1 VGQAAVVVDDLW
13 KRFRIF
19 HERNAYLK
27 AAVLRGRRARF
38 EEFWAL
44 KGVSLEVQHGEVV
57 GIIGEN
63 GSGKSTLLKCLSR
76 ILRPERGRV
85 EVNGRLSAL
94 LELGAGFHPELS
106 GRENVFLNAAILG
119 VPRKEIERRFDEIVA
134 FAGLEQ
140 FIDMP
145 VKNYSSGMYVRL
157 GFAVAINVDPEVM
170 IIDEVL
176 AVGDA
181 SFQRKC
187 MDKFAQLRE
196 SGRTLVIV
204 THDLGSV
211 RSLCDRA
218 YWLRYGVLEDQGSP
232 DEVSSHYAEQALG
245 SAEAGVN
252 EARWGSG
259 ELRISQVQLVDGRGQ
274 PFSSVRTGDDITVR
288 ITYEARVPVET
299 PVFAVTLVHASG
311 VAVAS
316 PTTRDVGLVPPLVH
330 GGGELEVTFPGVPL
344 LPGPY
349 ELSVAATDFTL
360 HHEYDHRSHV
370 ARFDVTPGDAG
381 DERGLITLRP
391 TWKLR

>member
-1 VGQAAVVVDDLW
+1 MGEPAVVVDDLW

-27 AAVLRGRRARF
+27 AAILRGRRARY

-44 KGVSLEVQHGEVV
+44 KGVSLEVEHGEVV

-76 ILRPERGRV
+76 ILRPDRGSLA
-85 EVNGRLSAL
+85 VNGRLSAL

-119 VPRKEIERRFDEIVA
+119 VPHKEITRRFDEIVA

-211 RSLCDRA
+211 RTLCDRA
-218 YWLRYGVLEDQGSP
+218 YWLRYGVLEEEGSP
-232 DEVSSHYAEQALG
+232 DDVSAHYAEEALG
-245 SAEAGVN
+245 SADAGVN

-259 ELRISQVQLVDGRGQ
+259 ELRITNVQLLDPTDRPV
-274 PFSSVRTGDDITVR
+274 STVRTGEDITVR
-288 ITYEARVPVET
+288 LAYEARVPVET
-299 PVFAVTLVHASG
+299 PVFTVTLTHGSG
-311 VAVAS
+311 VVVAA
-316 PTTRDVGLVPPLVH
+316 PTTRDVGLVLPLVH
-330 GGGELEVTFPGVPL
+330 GGGDLEVTFPSVPM

-349 ELSVAATDFTL
+349 EVSVAATDFSL

-370 ARFDVTPGDAG
+370 ARFDVTAGETG

-391 TWKLR
+391 TWKLG

>member
-1 VGQAAVVVDDLW
+1 MGEPAVVVDDLW
-13 KRFRIF
+13 KRFRIY

-27 AAVLRGRRARF
+27 AAILRGRRARY

-44 KGVSLEVQHGEVV
+44 KGVSLEVEHGEVI

-76 ILRPERGRV
+76 ILRPDKGRV

-119 VPRKEIERRFDEIVA
+119 VPRKEIERRFDEIVS

-187 MDKFAQLRE
+187 MDRFAHLRE

-218 YWLRYGVLEDQGSP
+218 YWLRYGVLEEEGSP
-232 DEVSSHYAEQALG
+232 DEVSAHYAEEALG
-245 SAEAGVN
+245 AAEAGVN

-259 ELRISQVQLVDGRGQ
+259 ELRIGHVQLLDVAGQ
-274 PFSSVRTGDDITVR
+274 PVTSVRTGEDITVR
-288 ITYEARVPVET
+288 MSYEARVPVET
-299 PVFAVTLVHASG
+299 PVFSVTVVHASG

-330 GGGELEVTFPGVPL
+330 GGGEIEVTFAELPL

-349 ELSVAATDFTL
+349 EVSVAAIDFTL

-370 ARFDVTPGDAG
+370 ARFEVTPGETS